1 MFRSER
7 AGLLRPKRLFLGLGW
22 LLLGLA
28 PLFFLS
34 AFFTHGATIM
44 TGFYAVLFGL
54 MSFSYGSRSIKGAK
68 ADDGTLEIGEKAI
81 TFRGNELVKRE
92 ELKQAFV
99 VPQQGAPLVR
109 LERKGRMQPPLFVR
123 LGDQGEAAA
132 FMRALGFDAEH
143 SAAEMRVASSM
154 LGWGL
159 GKQMLAILGPMLVFM
174 AAIFGL
180 TAVVKSPPALLAL
193 TLAFVAYVFSLAFAP
208 TTVRVGTDGVFTRW
222 LGRKRF
228 IAHSE
233 IDVVTTYDEVRGT
246 KRQRGVRV
254 TLKSGE
260 VIRLPTGQRDIAL
273 TEAAQLER
281 RIDEA
286 READERGAAGGTT
299 DVLARG
305 DRTVADWIRYL
316 RGVGAGAVNLRAP
329 AIPPDVLLRV
339 VEDSKAA
346 PLERASAAVA
356 AIASGGDDVK
366 ERVRVAADTTVSP
379 KLRIALERI
388 ASGAE
393 ENDEELLE
401 TLDELNEL
409 NERRGA
415 S

>member
-7 AGLLRPKRLFLGLGW
+7 AGLLRPKRFWLGLGW

-28 PLFFLS
+28 PIFLLS

-68 ADDGTLEIGEKAI
+68 ADAGTIEVSEKAI
-81 TFRGNELVKRE
+81 TFRGSELVKRE

-109 LERKGRMQPPLFVR
+109 LERKGRMQRPLFLQ
-123 LGDQGEAAA
+123 LGDQDEADA
-132 FMRALGFDAEH
+132 FMRAIGFDAEH
-143 SAAEMRVASSM
+143 TAAEMRVASSM
-154 LGWGL
+154 LGWSF
-159 GKQMLAILGPMLVFM
+159 GKQMLSIFVPMMFFMGAIFAM
-174 AAIFGL
+174 AAL
-180 TAVVKSPPALLAL
+180 PKSPFMFIGL

-228 IAHSE
+228 IPHSE
-233 IDVVTTYDEVRGT
+233 IDIVVSYDWVRGT
-246 KRQRGVRV
+246 KRQRGVRLV
-254 TLKSGE
+254 LKSGE
-260 VIRLPTGQRDIAL
+260 RVHLPTGQRDIAI

-286 READERGAAGGTT
+286 RAAYQRGAAGGTT

-305 DRTVADWIRYL
+305 DRTVADWIRHL
-316 RGVGAGAVNLRAP
+316 RGVGAGAVGLRTP
-329 AIPPDVLLRV
+329 AIPSDVFLRV

-346 PLERASAAVA
+346 PIDRASAAVA

-366 ERVRVAADTTVSP
+366 QRVRIAADTTVSP
-379 KLRIALERI
+379 KLRVALERI
-388 ASGAE
+388 ASDDE
-393 ENDEELLE
+393 ENEAYLLE
-401 TLDELNEL
+401 ALDEL